1 MEYGAKVRFVP
12 AYFESKVL
20 TVVERRALSIKGT
33 VIYINERNKYFVA
46 EYDCGNTKQRE
57 AFNFCD
63 IGKAVKM
70 LG

>member
-20 TVVERRALSIKGT
+20 SPADRRALSVTGR

-46 EYDCGNTKQRE
+46 EYPCGNEKQRE
-57 AFNFCD
+57 AFNFVD
-63 IGKAVKM
+63 IGKAVKVIE
-70 LG
+70 